1 MLFDASV
8 TLTLCVEFLS
18 SWRVGNCCEAS
29 LHFHAELWCTNC
41 TFDASIFLRIK
52 TNYFVKRSQ
61 SRSTLEWV
69 DMSGSVK
76 KATLRFWIK
85 FLAFSLKAVHF
96 IKSVSR
102 NNDCWVILWDA
113 FEYVYLND
121 LCVQHIHIINIDWQ
135 VNWALDLTLFDIW
148 CVGDSFGG
156 FCLFFSHWI
165 KFIAT
170 VKFCKIPEAIF
181 VLYFLL
187 HSARSCQS
195 YSSSAFTRAT
205 YNIWKFDFDSKCCVN
220 ITKASF
226 QKLNPALGSFGLILS
241 HREERMN
248 GWASHD
254 PPFSFFPSFVA

>member
-29 LHFHAELWCTNC
+29 LHFHAELWCANC
-41 TFDASIFLRIK
+41 TFDASIFFRIT
-52 TNYFVKRSQ
+52 TNYSVKRSQ
-61 SRSTLEWV
+61 SRRTLEWV

-76 KATLRFWIK
+76 KATLRFRIK

-135 VNWALDLTLFDIW
+135 VNWTLDLTLFDIW

-170 VKFCKIPEAIF
+170 LWSEI
-181 VLYFLL
+181 LQY
-187 HSARSCQS
+187 SRSNLRS
-195 YSSSAFTRAT
+195 LFSSSLSSELSKLFIVGFHSSSIQHLK
-205 YNIWKFDFDSKCCVN
+205 IWLW
-220 ITKASF
+220 
-226 QKLNPALGSFGLILS
+226 Q
-241 HREERMN
+241 
-248 GWASHD
+248 
-254 PPFSFFPSFVA
+254 